1 MKKILSL
8 TMALTMLGT
17 VLTGCGAKDAAAKT
31 PVENT
36 QQTAPAR
43 QEQSQTEKAL
53 ALINTFAIGDTDT
66 ARSLLADGYIQHNL
80 AYGTGADAFVG
91 SVEYLASAD
100 VKTTVNNIRAFEDG
114 DKVFLQTVYNF
125 AGAGEQV
132 AFDIFRFDENGKI
145 AEHWDNLAA
154 LAEPNPSG
162 HTQTDGTME
171 ITDLDKT
178 EENRELVKNFLY
190 DVMQGNNL
198 DKTPDY
204 FDGDAYIQHN
214 TGIADGVS
222 GLNAAL
228 GALAEQG
235 ISMVYDEVH
244 MVLAQGNFVLAVS
257 EGTFGG
263 APTSYYDLWRVEN
276 GKIAEHWDNLAAL
289 AEPNPSGHTQT
300 DGTMEV
306 TDLDKTEENREL
318 VKNFLYDV
326 MQGNNLDKTP
336 NYFDGDAYIQHN
348 TGIAD
353 GVSGLNAALGALAE
367 QGISMVYDEVH
378 MVLAEGNFVLAVS
391 EGTFGGAPTSYYDLW
406 RVENGKIAEHWDV
419 METIADQSTWQNQ
432 NGKF

>member
-17 VLTGCGAKDAAAKT
+17 ALTGCGSKDAATKT
-31 PVENT
+31 PAENT
-36 QQTAPAR
+36 Q

-53 ALINTFAIGDTDT
+53 ALINTFATGDTDT

-80 AYGTGADAFVG
+80 AYGTGADAFIG

-100 VKTTVNNIRAFEDG
+100 VITTVNNIRAFEDG
-114 DKVFLQTVYNF
+114 DKVFLQTIYNF

-162 HTQTDGTME
+162 HTQTDGT
-171 ITDLDKT
+171 ID
-178 EENRELVKNFLY
+178 
-190 DVMQGNNL
+190 
-198 DKTPDY
+198 
-204 FDGDAYIQHN
+204 
-214 TGIADGVS
+214 
-222 GLNAAL
+222 
-228 GALAEQG
+228 
-235 ISMVYDEVH
+235 
-244 MVLAQGNFVLAVS
+244 
-257 EGTFGG
+257 
-263 APTSYYDLWRVEN
+263 
-276 GKIAEHWDNLAAL
+276 
-289 AEPNPSGHTQT
+289 
-300 DGTMEV
+300 V

-336 NYFDGDAYIQHN
+336 GYFDGDNYIQNN

-367 QGISMVYDEVH
+367 QGISMVYDDVH
-378 MVLAEGNFVLAVS
+378 MVLAQGDFVLAVS

>member
-1 MKKILSL
+1 MKKFISSVL
-8 TMALTMLGT
+8 ALTLIAS
-17 VLTGCGAKDAAAKT
+17 VLAGCSSNTTSTSDSGSASESST
-31 PVENT
+31 PSSQVESNT
-36 QQTAPAR
+36 QEEQTN
-43 QEQSQTEKAL
+43 TEKAL
-53 ALINTFAIGDTDT
+53 ALIGTFASGDTET
-66 ARSLLADGYIQHNL
+66 ARELLDENYIQHNL
-80 AYGTGADAFVG
+80 AYGTGEDAFIG

-114 DKVFLQTVYNF
+114 DKVFLQTIYNF

-145 AEHWDNLAA
+145 AEHWDNLTA
-154 LAEPNPSG
+154 LAAEPNPSG

-178 EENRELVKNFLY
+178 EENRKLVEDFLY

-204 FDGDAYIQHN
+204 FDGDTYIQHN

-228 GALAEQG
+228 DAMAEQG

-263 APTSYYDLWRVEN
+263 E
-276 GKIAEHWDNLAAL
+276 
-289 AEPNPSGHTQT
+289 
-300 DGTMEV
+300 
-306 TDLDKTEENREL
+306 
-318 VKNFLYDV
+318 
-326 MQGNNLDKTP
+326 
-336 NYFDGDAYIQHN
+336 
-348 TGIAD
+348 
-353 GVSGLNAALGALAE
+353 
-367 QGISMVYDEVH
+367 
-378 MVLAEGNFVLAVS
+378 
-391 EGTFGGAPTSYYDLW
+391 PTSYYDLW

-419 METIADQSTWQNQ
+419 METIADQSTWAND

>member
-8 TMALTMLGT
+8 TLALAMSGT
-17 VLTGCGAKDAAAKT
+17 ILTGCGSKNGASEAPA
-31 PVENT
+31 ENST
-36 QQTAPAR
+36 KQTAPVQ

-53 ALINTFAIGDTDT
+53 ALINTFATGDTDT

-80 AYGTGADAFVG
+80 AYGTGADAFIG
-91 SVEYLASAD
+91 SVEYLASVD
-100 VKTTVNNIRAFEDG
+100 VKTTVNNIRAFEDD
-114 DKVFLQTVYNF
+114 DKVFLQTIYNF

-145 AEHWDNLAA
+145 AEHWDNLAD
-154 LAEPNPSG
+154 LAKPNPSG

-171 ITDLDKT
+171 VTDLDKT
-178 EENRELVKNFLY
+178 EENRKLVKNFLY

-204 FDGDAYIQHN
+204 FDGDKYIQHN

-222 GLNAAL
+222 GLNDAL

-263 APTSYYDLWRVEN
+263 E
-276 GKIAEHWDNLAAL
+276 
-289 AEPNPSGHTQT
+289 
-300 DGTMEV
+300 
-306 TDLDKTEENREL
+306 
-318 VKNFLYDV
+318 
-326 MQGNNLDKTP
+326 
-336 NYFDGDAYIQHN
+336 
-348 TGIAD
+348 
-353 GVSGLNAALGALAE
+353 
-367 QGISMVYDEVH
+367 
-378 MVLAEGNFVLAVS
+378 
-391 EGTFGGAPTSYYDLW
+391 PTSYYDLW

-419 METIADQSTWQNQ
+419 METIADKSTWQNE